1 MDMSITSAMQPCLP
15 GLPAYARSI
24 GMDTRGPVLAFVLPC
39 LPTAQQR
46 ARHATTPGG
55 FHRAYKSSAQEA
67 NERTLEA
74 FLLPHVPTSPLE
86 GGLELCFC
94 AVFSTPRSGSGKER
108 AAMLR
113 GGICH
118 TVKPDL
124 DNLAKQLK
132 DAMTRMGFWGDDKQ
146 VVRLVGEKRYGERPA
161 WHVVL
166 RRVGEAR
173 QAAKTRKKAC

>member
-1 MDMSITSAMQPCLP
+1 MI
-15 GLPAYARSI
+15 
-24 GMDTRGPVLAFVLPC
+24 AFALNTI
-39 LPTAQQR
+39 PTAQAR
-46 ARHATTPGG
+46 ARHGVVNGHSMT
-55 FHRAYKSSAQEA
+55 YKSGPQRAAEQ
-67 NERTLEA
+67 TLDA
-74 FLLPHVPTSPLE
+74 LLAPHAPKEPMTGAVVLE
-86 GGLELCFC
+86 FR
-94 AVFSTPRSGSGKER
+94 AVFPPPKSVSKKAR

-173 QAAKTRKKAC
+173 QDAKQGEKHAD

>member
-1 MDMSITSAMQPCLP
+1 MSQATL
-15 GLPAYARSI
+15 LPALSTAVP
-24 GMDTRGPVLAFVLPC
+24 PVAKLQSGQALAFTLHC

-46 ARHATTPGG
+46 ARHMTTPNG
-55 FHRAYKSSAQEA
+55 FHRAYKSEAQEA

-74 FLLPHVPTSPLE
+74 LLRPHVPPSPLE
-86 GGLELCFC
+86 GGLELSFR
-94 AVFSTPRSGSGKER
+94 AVFPTPGSGSRKEH

-132 DAMTRMGFWGDDKQ
+132 DAMTRLRFWHDDKQ
-146 VVRLVGEKRYGERPA
+146 VVRLVCEKRYGERPA
-161 WHVVL
+161 WQVLL

-173 QAAKTRKKAC
+173 QAAKTRRKSC